1 MTSQQPAFPCAIVP
15 SSPAECRLL
24 GLYPQRQEGRWMQRA
39 KILGGILT
47 HHQWAALADMCRR
60 FTPSAPLLLTT
71 RQRIDSGVAFQI
83 PAQRP

>member
-24 GLYPQRQEGRWMQRA
+24 GLYPQRQEGRWMQRV

-60 FTPSAPLLLTT
+60 FTPSTPLLLTT
-71 RQRIDSGVAFQI
+71 RQDIEFHNLTT
-83 PAQRP
+83 